1 MHDSHGAGGLRI
13 VPEVQMQEYATRLPK
28 EKYPRVEKGVRHEH
42 DWLKACKGQRPC
54 CSPFEYGAALTEM
67 ALLGMIAIRQPNEL
81 LKWDTKA
88 LTTSYLLYVNC
99 VSTED
104 VY

>member
-1 MHDSHGAGGLRI
+1 
-13 VPEVQMQEYATRLPK
+13 MQEYKTRLPK
-28 EKYPRVEKGVRHEH
+28 EKYPRIEKGVRHEQ
-42 DWLKACKGQRPC
+42 DWLKACKGERPC

-88 LTTSYLLYVNC
+88 LKFTNNEKANELLHIKYR
-99 VSTED
+99 D
-104 VY
+104 GWKL